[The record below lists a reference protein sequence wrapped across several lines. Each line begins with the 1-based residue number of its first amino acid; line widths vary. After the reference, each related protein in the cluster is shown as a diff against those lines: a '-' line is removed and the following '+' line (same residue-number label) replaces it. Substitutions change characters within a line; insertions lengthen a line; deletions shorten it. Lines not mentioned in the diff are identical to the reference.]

1 MAELVDLDVE
11 LIDAPLIAMHPDP
24 PIEHLKELA
33 DSIKQTGQWQEI
45 TVRKTGD
52 RYQVV
57 IGHNRV
63 RAAKMGGIPTLRAR
77 IQELSDKEALLATAT
92 ENIGR
97 LEHDPVKEAE
107 IFSALQDKYGMSET
121 QIAEKFGKSAGYIKG
136 RLNLLL
142 LAPEI
147 QTMIQNK
154 ELQLSVASEI
164 ARIGDPV
171 HQLLVASDLRDRK
184 TTANYG
190 KAIVSGFLEYKEK
203 MPDAPTDKLIEK
215 AREEAKTVCHFCDN
229 HVLLTRVKL
238 YNCCTECY
246 RNIMYLLE
254 KERREAQSSQESE

>member
-11 LIDAPLIAMHPDP
+11 KIDAPIIAMHPNP
-24 PIEHLKELA
+24 PIEKLKELA
-33 DSIKQTGQWQEI
+33 ESIKQTGQWQEI
-45 TVRKTGD
+45 TVRKSGE

-63 RAAKMGGIPTLRAR
+63 RAAQMFGILTLRAR
-77 IQELSDKEALLATAT
+77 IQELSDKDALLATAT

-97 LEHDPVKEAE
+97 LEHDPVKEAQ
-107 IFSALQDKYGMSET
+107 IFSELRDKYGMTES

-147 QTMIQNK
+147 QVMIQNK

-164 ARIGDPV
+164 ARIGDPA
-171 HQLLVASDLRDRK
+171 HQLLVASDLRDRR

-190 KAIVSGFLEYKEK
+190 KAIVSGFLEYKDK
-203 MPDAPTDKLIEK
+203 MPEVPTEEIIEK
-215 AREEAKTVCHFCDN
+215 ARIEAKTVCHFCDN

-238 YNCCTECY
+238 YNCCIECY
-246 RNIMYLLE
+246 RTIMYLLE
-254 KERREAQSSQESE
+254 SERRAAQKEDEGE